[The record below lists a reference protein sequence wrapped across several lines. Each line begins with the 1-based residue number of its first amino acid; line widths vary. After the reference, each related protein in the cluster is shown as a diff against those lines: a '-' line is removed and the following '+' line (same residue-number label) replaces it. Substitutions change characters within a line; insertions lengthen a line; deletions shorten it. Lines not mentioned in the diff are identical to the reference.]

1 MRIHRLQGHY
11 ERLLLLSHRNGNYQ
25 NNTMKNW
32 KVEVY
37 YKPEVPDTVGQGIL
51 EDITDLGING
61 IDSVH
66 TATVYWIEGSLDAQT
81 IDRIGT
87 ELLADPITQ
96 AYTFGT
102 EDTTENK
109 WTLEVQFKPGVTD
122 AVGDSTVKGIK
133 DLGIAGVNTVR
144 TGHKYWFTGTL
155 NAEVLE
161 TIAQRLLMNEVIQ
174 TFTYQA
180 PRS

>member
-1 MRIHRLQGHY
+1 MNH
-11 ERLLLLSHRNGNYQ
+11 
-25 NNTMKNW
+25 W

-51 EDITDLGING
+51 EDIADLGING
-61 IDSVH
+61 IDAVR

-96 AYTFGT
+96 TYTCGSENDT
-102 EDTTENK
+102 ETD

-122 AVGDSTVKGIK
+122 AVGASTVKGIE
-133 DLGIAGVNTVR
+133 DLGITGVTAVY
-144 TGHKYWFTGTL
+144 TGHKYWFAGIL

-161 TIAQRLLMNEVIQ
+161 TVAQRLLMNEVIQ
-174 TFTYQA
+174 TFSYQE

>member
-1 MRIHRLQGHY
+1 MIKNM
-11 ERLLLLSHRNGNYQ
+11 E
-25 NNTMKNW
+25 NW
-32 KVEVY
+32 KVEVS

-61 IDSVH
+61 IDSVR
-66 TATVYWIEGSLDAQT
+66 TATVYWIEGSLDAET

-87 ELLADPITQ
+87 ELLANPITQ
-96 AYTFGT
+96 VYAFGRENDT
-102 EDTTENK
+102 ETD

-122 AVGDSTVKGIK
+122 AVGDSTVKGIT
-133 DLGIAGVNTVR
+133 DLGISGVAVVR
-144 TGHKYWFTGTL
+144 TGYKYWFTGTL
-155 NAEVLE
+155 TAEILE

-174 TFTYQA
+174 TFSYQE

>member
-1 MRIHRLQGHY
+1 
-11 ERLLLLSHRNGNYQ
+11 
-25 NNTMKNW
+25 MKNW

-61 IDSVH
+61 IDSVR
-66 TATVYWIEGSLDAQT
+66 TATVYWIEGSLDAET
-81 IDRIGT
+81 VDRIGT

-96 AYTFGT
+96 AYAFGT
-102 EDTTENK
+102 ENDTETD

-122 AVGDSTVKGIK
+122 AVGDSTVKGIT
-133 DLGIAGVNTVR
+133 DLGIAGVTAVR

-155 NAEVLE
+155 NAETLE
-161 TIAQRLLMNEVIQ
+161 SIAQRLLMNEVIQ
-174 TFTYQA
+174 TFSYQA
-180 PRS
+180 PKSFF

>member
-1 MRIHRLQGHY
+1 
-11 ERLLLLSHRNGNYQ
+11 
-25 NNTMKNW
+25 MKNW
-32 KVEVY
+32 KIEVY

-51 EDITDLGING
+51 EDITDLGIRG
-61 IDSVH
+61 IDSVR
-66 TATVYWIEGSLDAQT
+66 TATVYWINGSLDTKT

-96 AYTFGT
+96 AYTF
-102 EDTTENK
+102 ETENDTETD

-122 AVGDSTVKGIK
+122 AVGDSTVKGIT
-133 DLGIAGVNTVR
+133 DLGIADVTAVH

-155 NAEVLE
+155 DAEVLE

-174 TFTYQA
+174 TFSYQA
-180 PRS
+180 PR

>member
-1 MRIHRLQGHY
+1 M
-11 ERLLLLSHRNGNYQ
+11 E
-25 NNTMKNW
+25 NW

-61 IDSVH
+61 IDAVR
-66 TATVYWIEGSLDAQT
+66 TATVYWIEGSLDAET
-81 IDRIGT
+81 VDRIGT
-87 ELLADPITQ
+87 ELLSDPITQ
-96 AYTFGT
+96 VYAFGT
-102 EDTTENK
+102 ENDTETD

-122 AVGDSTVKGIK
+122 AVGDSTVKGIT
-133 DLGIAGVNTVR
+133 DLGIAGVTTIH

-174 TFTYQA
+174 TFSYQA
-180 PRS
+180 PKS

>member
-1 MRIHRLQGHY
+1 M
-11 ERLLLLSHRNGNYQ
+11 N
-25 NNTMKNW
+25 NW

-51 EDITDLGING
+51 EDIADLGING
-61 IDSVH
+61 IDSVR

-96 AYTFGT
+96 AYTFGS
-102 EDTTENK
+102 ENDTGTD

-133 DLGIAGVNTVR
+133 DLGIAGVTAVR

-155 NAEVLE
+155 NSDVLE

-174 TFTYQA
+174 TFSYQE
-180 PRS
+180 PQS

>member
-1 MRIHRLQGHY
+1 
-11 ERLLLLSHRNGNYQ
+11 
-25 NNTMKNW
+25 MKNW

-37 YKPEVPDTVGQGIL
+37 YKPEVPDTLGQGVR
-51 EDITDLGING
+51 EDITDLGIKG
-61 IDSVH
+61 IDSVR
-66 TATVYWIEGSLDAQT
+66 TATVYWIEGSLDAET

-96 AYTFGT
+96 AYTVGT
-102 EDTTENK
+102 ENDTEID

-133 DLGIAGVNTVR
+133 DLGISGVTIVR

-155 NAEVLE
+155 NAETLE

-174 TFTYQA
+174 TFSYQA
-180 PRS
+180 PSP

>member
-1 MRIHRLQGHY
+1 
-11 ERLLLLSHRNGNYQ
+11 
-25 NNTMKNW
+25 MKNW

-51 EDITDLGING
+51 EDIADLGISG
-61 IDSVH
+61 IDAVR
-66 TATVYWIEGSLDAQT
+66 TATVYWIEGALNVQT

-96 AYTFGT
+96 VYTLAAQNDPAT
-102 EDTTENK
+102 S

-133 DLGIAGVNTVR
+133 DLGITGITTVR
-144 TGHKYWFTGTL
+144 TGHKYWLTGAL
-155 NAEVLE
+155 NAETLE
-161 TIAQRLLMNEVIQ
+161 TIAQRLLMNDVIQ
-174 TFTYQA
+174 TFSYQA
-180 PRS
+180 PSS

>member
-1 MRIHRLQGHY
+1 M
-11 ERLLLLSHRNGNYQ
+11 N
-25 NNTMKNW
+25 NW

-51 EDITDLGING
+51 EDIADLGING
-61 IDSVH
+61 IDSVR

-81 IDRIGT
+81 IDHIGT

-96 AYTFGT
+96 VYAFGSENDT
-102 EDTTENK
+102 ETD

-122 AVGDSTVKGIK
+122 AVGDSTVKGIE
-133 DLGIAGVNTVR
+133 DLGIAGVTAVH

-161 TIAQRLLMNEVIQ
+161 MIAQRLLMNEVIQ
-174 TFTYQA
+174 TFSYQE
-180 PRS
+180 PHS